1 MQRQMERVNKE
12 ENKMMKRKRRQWA
25 RRVKCLWVMA
35 FIIKE
40 PDRREMEWSL
50 PSSLLA
56 LLFLPC
62 SSRSVCW
69 PSRLYLLWPVL
80 SRRRSPLL
88 RPPSSSRDLL
98 LSSWRRSLICYI
110 QKRRRGGREGA
121 GVGEEA
127 YAKWRLYI
135 ERKCKEKFRME
146 RRKKE
151 TERRKIVYCK
161 CNHTLQLARRV
172 FKSLSVVNAANR
184 CVATDHRCE
193 KVKQLSLD
201 FFGHIWFSFL
211 QHPEKMDF
219 WYTSS
224 IKKDI
229 NTCGFP
235 LRKN

>member
-1 MQRQMERVNKE
+1 MERVNKE

-69 PSRLYLLWPVL
+69 PSRLYLLWPVF
-80 SRRRSPLL
+80 SRRRSPFYDL
-88 RPPSSSRDLL
+88 PPPPETYFCPAGGGPSFVT
-98 LSSWRRSLICYI
+98 Y
-110 QKRRRGGREGA
+110 RRGGGRQGA

-135 ERKCKEKFRME
+135 EWKCKEKFRME
-146 RRKKE
+146 KRKKE
-151 TERRKIVYCK
+151 TERRKILYCK

-172 FKSLSVVNAANR
+172 FKSLSVVNPANR
-184 CVATDHRCE
+184 CIATDHRSGH
-193 KVKQLSLD
+193 VK
-201 FFGHIWFSFL
+201 
-211 QHPEKMDF
+211 K
-219 WYTSS
+219 
-224 IKKDI
+224 
-229 NTCGFP
+229 
-235 LRKN
+235 

>member
-1 MQRQMERVNKE
+1 MLMSNGLHYQGARQKGNGMI
-12 ENKMMKRKRRQWA
+12 A
-25 RRVKCLWVMA
+25 PIIPACSPFPPLLFSLCLLAIQTVSPLA
-35 FIIKE
+35 
-40 PDRREMEWSL
+40 
-50 PSSLLA
+50 SSL
-56 LLFLPC
+56 
-62 SSRSVCW
+62 SS
-69 PSRLYLLWPVL
+69 PF
-80 SRRRSPLL
+80 
-88 RPPSSSRDLL
+88 PPFTTSLL
-98 LSSWRRSLICYI
+98 LPRPTSVQLEEVPHLLHTEEE
-110 QKRRRGGREGA
+110 GGGKGA

-135 ERKCKEKFRME
+135 ERKRKEKFRME